1 MKDQLQKNVFGMHFT
16 KVLLYTLS
24 LTFLSFCSGPF
35 AFGQTSNP
43 KISIQGTL
51 KKASG
56 EPVDD
61 GYYRVTFKLY
71 NDLTAGSVVW
81 QETSDSVEVNGGI
94 YSHSLGT
101 VTALTTTAF
110 MTTAYLGVKVG
121 SYEMT
126 PRTEIT
132 YAPYAFAVYSAIC
145 SGAVGD
151 VKFSILNPTQ
161 FAAENGNCWIPLDGR
176 SISGSRLNTYLSSIP
191 NAGGM
196 FLRAQEFSNSNNIDD
211 DRNSTS
217 TIATPQGESFR
228 QHNHY
233 SNTGSAGDHAH
244 GYKDIYTTERY
255 TSDDGYKGI
264 QGSDSDNTNPANT
277 PWYLNRTT
285 DSAGSHSHTIQNDG
299 GSETRP
305 DNLNLWIYIRIN

>member
-1 MKDQLQKNVFGMHFT
+1 MKDQLQKNVFGINLT
-16 KVLLYTLS
+16 KGLLYTLS
-24 LTFLSFCSGPF
+24 LTFLSFFAGPF
-35 AFGQTSNP
+35 AFGQSSNP

-94 YSHSLGT
+94 YSHSLGS

-161 FAAENGNCWIPLDGR
+161 FAAENGNCWVPLDGR
-176 SISGSRLNTYLSSIP
+176 SISGTKLNTYLSSIP

-196 FLRAQEFSNSNNIDD
+196 FLRAQEFGGSYGQNASNNDP
-211 DRNSTS
+211 DRTYSS
-217 TIATPQGESFR
+217 TIATAQSDTYKS
-228 QHNHY
+228 HNH
-233 SNTGSAGDHAH
+233 STSVSTNGDHSH
-244 GYKDIYTTERY
+244 TYIDSYFSERNGNN
-255 TSDDGYKGI
+255 DGTRGS
-264 QGSDSDNTNPANT
+264 GDSDSDNTNP
-277 PWYLNRTT
+277 
-285 DSAGSHSHTIQNDG
+285 
-299 GSETRP
+299 
-305 DNLNLWIYIRIN
+305 

>member
-1 MKDQLQKNVFGMHFT
+1 MPFT
-16 KVLLYTLS
+16 KVLLCTLS
-24 LTFLSFCSGPF
+24 LTFLSFFAGPF

-94 YSHSLGT
+94 YSHSLGS
-101 VTALTTTAF
+101 VTALTTAAF

-161 FAAENGNCWIPLDGR
+161 FAAENGNCWIPMDGR
-176 SISGSRLNTYLSSIP
+176 SISGSRLNSYLSSIP

-196 FLRAQEFSNSNNIDD
+196 FLRAQDFGGSYGQNASDNDP
-211 DRNSTS
+211 DRSHAS
-217 TIATPQGESFR
+217 TIATVQGHTYAS
-228 QHNHY
+228 HNHSGSISSDGNHSHTY
-233 SNTGSAGDHAH
+233 LDTYHSEKITG
-244 GYKDIYTTERY
+244 
-255 TSDDGYKGI
+255 DDGYN
-264 QGSDSDNTNPANT
+264 GSGDSDGDNSNPLENGRVVG
-277 PWYLNRTT
+277 RTT
-285 DSAGSHSHTIQNDG
+285 DAAGSHSHTVTINNS
-299 GSETRP
+299 GSTETRP
-305 DNLNLWIYIRIN
+305 KNLNLWIYIRVN

>member
-1 MKDQLQKNVFGMHFT
+1 MHFA
-16 KVLLYTLS
+16 KVLLCTLS
-24 LTFLSFCSGPF
+24 LTFLSFFAGPF

-71 NDLTAGSVVW
+71 NDMTAGSVVW

-94 YSHSLGT
+94 YSHSLGS
-101 VTALTTTAF
+101 VTALTTAAF

-176 SISGSRLNTYLSSIP
+176 SISGSRLNSYLSSIP

-196 FLRAQEFSNSNNIDD
+196 FLRAQEFDNSNNIDD

-233 SNTGSAGDHAH
+233 SNTSTAGDHAH

-264 QGSDSDNTNPANT
+264 QGSDSDNTHPANT
-277 PWYLNRTT
+277 PWYLDRTT
-285 DSAGSHSHTIQNDG
+285 NSGGSHSHTIQNDG

>member
-1 MKDQLQKNVFGMHFT
+1 MPFT
-16 KVLLYTLS
+16 KVWLCTLS
-24 LTFLSFCSGPF
+24 LTFLSFFAGPF
-35 AFGQTSNP
+35 AFGQTTNP

-71 NDLTAGSVVW
+71 NDMTAGSVVW

-94 YSHSLGT
+94 YSHSLGS
-101 VTALTTTAF
+101 VTALTTAAF

-121 SYEMT
+121 TYEMT

-161 FAAENGNCWIPLDGR
+161 FAAENGNCWVPLDGR

-196 FLRAQEFSNSNNIDD
+196 FLRAQDFGGGYGQNSSDNDP
-211 DRNSTS
+211 DRSHAS
-217 TIATPQGESFR
+217 AIAAWQGDSYAW
-228 QHNHY
+228 HNHGASVSTDGSHYHGYQDSYY
-233 SNTGSAGDHAH
+233 SENNGSNDGWTGSGKTDNDNTSPYNNPFTV
-244 GYKDIYTTERY
+244 GRTTEW
-255 TSDDGYKGI
+255 S
-264 QGSDSDNTNPANT
+264 
-277 PWYLNRTT
+277 
-285 DSAGSHSHTIQNDG
+285 GSHSHTVNVQHS
-299 GSETRP
+299 GSNETRP
-305 DNLNLWIYIRIN
+305 KNLNLWIYIRIN